1 MMGALPTILI
11 FIFGVIIGSFLN
23 VCIYRLPRNLSIVR
37 PPSSCPTCGEP
48 IHAYDNIPVLSYLLL
63 KGRCRDCGGA
73 ISIRYLAIEF
83 MTGVF
88 FVMLLWLFGLSIEL
102 PVYMLFVS
110 LLIVIS
116 FIDLEFTIIPDILSL
131 GGLIAGLAVSFFRPN
146 LGIIDSVLGV
156 LLGGGVLWAIA
167 FFYELIRK
175 REGMGG
181 GDIKLL
187 GMIGAFCGIQGVI
200 FTLIAGSFVGA
211 LVGIPLT
218 FKKQEGMTYALPF
231 GPFLSFGAF
240 VYIIAGDPLV
250 RALNGFLGGG

>member
-1 MMGALPTILI
+1 
-11 FIFGVIIGSFLN
+11 
-23 VCIYRLPRNLSIVR
+23 
-37 PPSSCPTCGEP
+37 
-48 IHAYDNIPVLSYLLL
+48 
-63 KGRCRDCGGA
+63 
-73 ISIRYLAIEF
+73 

-116 FIDLEFTIIPDILSL
+116 FIDLEFTIIPDILSI
-131 GGLIAGLAVSFFRPN
+131 GGLIAGLAISFFRPN

-231 GPFLSFGAF
+231 GPCLSFGAI